1 MITIKDLRIATGLS
15 QNKFAVLLEIPVA
28 NIQKWE
34 QGVSAP
40 PEYVLKLIR
49 RDLIHKGYAV

>member
-40 PEYVLKLIR
+40 PEYVLKLIQ
-49 RDLIHKGYAV
+49 RDLIHKGYTV